1 MAAGADRRVSDPAI
15 QHAILDRDGVLN
27 REAEEGWLSTPEQW
41 EWEQGSLEAL
51 QRLSRAGL
59 KISVV
64 SNQSGIGRG
73 VVSRDEVDRLHR
85 WLAEKLAA
93 QGVELSGIYI
103 CPHAPDEGCDCRKP
117 LPGLVRQAI
126 DESGVPPERSIL
138 IGDDKRDLEAGQAAG
153 VRTALVLTGKGDL
166 VRDQIEPDTLVFRNL
181 LEAVIS
187 VVEESAG
194 APGATRSH

>member
-1 MAAGADRRVSDPAI
+1 VATGADRRVSDPAI

-41 EWEQGSLEAL
+41 EWEKGSLEAL

-73 VVSRDEVDRLHR
+73 LVSREEVDRLHR

-103 CPHAPDEGCDCRKP
+103 CPHAPDEGCACRKP

-126 DESGVPPERSIL
+126 DGSGVGPERSIL

-153 VRTALVLTGKGDL
+153 VRTALVLTGKGNR
-166 VRDQIEPDTLVFRNL
+166 VRDQIDPDSLVFRNL
-181 LEAVIS
+181 MEAVFS
-187 VVEESAG
+187 VVEVSAG
-194 APGATRSH
+194 APGASRSL